1 VLKPTEACLPVLQGK
16 ATFEVLELAQREKV
30 APKKRSASAAGAGTG
45 AAGEE
50 GEAIDFDREL
60 FDRLRILRKGLAQRQ
75 GIPPY
80 MVFSD
85 RTLHEMCRQLPVTL
99 SALREIPG
107 VGDNK
112 RDKYGPEFVLE
123 IRSYSGKS

>member
-1 VLKPTEACLPVLQGK
+1 
-16 ATFEVLELAQREKV
+16 
-30 APKKRSASAAGAGTG
+30 
-45 AAGEE
+45 
-50 GEAIDFDREL
+50 
-60 FDRLRILRKGLAQRQ
+60 
-75 GIPPY
+75 